1 MVLRPGRKGL
11 RLDPLIS
18 PPNRIRFKREKL
30 SRVSGSTRSSRPVIS
45 LFPFLP
51 LFSFFLFS
59 RWEGA
64 RGRSSIWLRKVL
76 RLGNERGESRIEKVN

>member
-45 LFPFLP
+45 LFPFL
-51 LFSFFLFS
+51 FFFFFFLVFALGGC
-59 RWEGA
+59 EGA
-64 RGRSSIWLRKVL
+64 FFYLASQGSAV
-76 RLGNERGESRIEKVN
+76 G